1 MRPNRLDRDCI
12 RSGASCRLAWTARLV
27 VCVLMSVA
35 GMAPRLAAQDAAEEI
50 VDRAVAYVAE
60 FQRRLGSVVS
70 EERYH
75 QSASEP
81 SLSGRPG
88 PLERVTLRSDFLLL
102 QVPGRGWTPFRDV
115 FERNGV
121 RVRDRE
127 ERLAKLFLQEPSQ
140 SALEQARKIVSE
152 GTRYNL
158 GSIERTINVPTLPLN
173 FLTEAHRLRFTY
185 EVGKRDEREGTVVE
199 FQEVK
204 MPTYILTTGGR
215 NLPVSGRFRIDEA
228 TGVVRSTELDA
239 EGDDVE
245 AHVKVTYRYDSAL
258 DMWVPVRMDERYRDR
273 NRRSEVWGVATYSH
287 FRRFMVSTSEEL
299 TR

>member
-1 MRPNRLDRDCI
+1 M
-12 RSGASCRLAWTARLV
+12 SGASRSLNWTARFV
-27 VCVLMSVA
+27 VCALMFVA
-35 GMAPRLAAQDAAEEI
+35 GMAPRLTAQDPAEEI

-70 EERYH
+70 EERYN
-75 QSASEP
+75 QFASESP
-81 SLSGRPG
+81 SLSGRSAS
-88 PLERVTLRSDFLLL
+88 LERVTLTSDFLLL
-102 QVPGRGWTPFRDV
+102 QVQGRGWTPFRDV

-121 RVRDRE
+121 RVRDRD

-152 GTRYNL
+152 GTRYNI

-173 FLTEAHRLRFTY
+173 FLTDVHRRRFTY
-185 EVGKRDEREGTVVE
+185 EVVKRDEREGTVIE

-204 MPTYILTTGGR
+204 IPTYILTTGGR

-239 EGDDVE
+239 EDDDVE
-245 AHVKVTYRYDSAL
+245 AHIKITYRYDGAMQ
-258 DMWVPVRMDERYRDR
+258 MWVPARMDERYKDR
-273 NRRSEVWGVATYSH
+273 NRRSEVWGVATYSR
-287 FRRFMVSTSEEL
+287 FRRFSVSTSEEL
-299 TR
+299 TK